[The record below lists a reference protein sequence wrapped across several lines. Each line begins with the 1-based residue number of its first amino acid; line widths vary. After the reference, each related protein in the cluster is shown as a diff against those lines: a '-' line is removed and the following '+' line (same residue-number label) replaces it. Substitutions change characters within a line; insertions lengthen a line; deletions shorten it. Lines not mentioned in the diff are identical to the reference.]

1 MQKIILASGSPRR
14 RELLTQIGMPFE
26 VITSDVKEVTTATQP
41 DEIVKELSKIKAEA
55 VKQLCKEKGE
65 TYQDAVILGAD
76 TIVAYQGRILGK
88 PEDEAA
94 ASEMLQ
100 MLSGHVHQVY
110 TGVCMV
116 ERKDGEL
123 DCHTFF
129 EQTDVKMYPIS
140 QAQIDAYIASGESMD
155 KAGSYGI
162 QGLGAVF
169 VESIH
174 GDYNNVVGLPVS
186 RVWQYLYQAQEAC
199 QE

>member
-1 MQKIILASGSPRR
+1 MKKVILASASPRR
-14 RELLTQIGMPFE
+14 RNLLQQVNIEFE
-26 VITSDVKEVTTATQP
+26 VCPSQIEEHMIEGAPQDTVMSLAKQKAMDVAGQMLKAQ
-41 DEIVKELSKIKAEA
+41 DERIV
-55 VKQLCKEKGE
+55 
-65 TYQDAVILGAD
+65 LGAD

-140 QAQIDAYIASGESMD
+140 QAQIDAYIASGEPMD

-199 QE
+199 HE